1 MCIIPASDGLLQIDV
16 SEWHPLGMEASV
28 SGRVTFDGIEVGDA
42 ALLGAPGDYLRDP
55 WFRGGAI
62 RFCAVQL
69 GGAESLLQIAVEH
82 LRRVGRAGDLM
93 QIERIGQCAI
103 AVEGGRAWLARS
115 ARVFDKGF
123 ERNGRPHVAE
133 IVLEADMTRMA
144 IERICLD
151 VMEVTTRSV
160 GVAGLLRPHPLEL
173 TLRDLMTYLRQPAP
187 DAALISVGRAI
198 LACDKERAAE

>member
-1 MCIIPASDGLLQIDV
+1 LSISAQLAAMLTSSRILATMLGFVSSLMSMMFGYPPA
-16 SEWHPLGMEASV
+16 
-28 SGRVTFDGIEVGDA
+28 DA
-42 ALLGAPGDYLRDP
+42 PRAHAAG

-82 LRRVGRAGDLM
+82 LRRVGRAEDLM
-93 QIERIGQCAI
+93 QIERIGRCAI

-115 ARVFDKGF
+115 GRIFDKGF
-123 ERNGRPHVAE
+123 ERNGRAHVAE
-133 IVLEADMTRMA
+133 IVLQADMTRMA

-160 GVAGLLRPHPLEL
+160 GVAGLLRPHPLERA
-173 TLRDLMTYLRQPAP
+173 LRDLMTYLA
-187 DAALISVGRAI
+187 IFSGRI
-198 LACDKERAAE
+198 QYRLGFK